1 MPMWRNSVD
10 SNRFDALT
18 RAIASRPSR
27 RQMLGWLV
35 AALAGGRL
43 GHALAQERTAT
54 AGNGGRAG
62 ASADGGAVRVGEIN
76 SGGNTGNAIAVG
88 DTVGDVEIHGGTVA
102 NTTRIDVAADGGAAI
117 TDASGGDG
125 NVAGVFR
132 PGPES
137 GESDDDDDDDDL
149 TDSDDD
155 DLEEDDLET
164 DDSEAVEP
172 HEPEIDLPDPTPTP
186 LPTPSPTPP
195 PTPEPTPD
203 PTPSPTPET
212 TPSPTPPSPTPSPTP
227 TPPCPCS
234 GSNPYYCR
242 GTPSGC
248 CHTDRCG
255 INRQSGA
262 YCCNCG
268 TGQCECAPSLIC
280 VGS

>member
-18 RAIASRPSR
+18 RAIALRPSR
-27 RQMLGWLV
+27 RQLLGWLV

-88 DTVGDVEIHGGTVA
+88 DTIGDVEIHGGTVA

-117 TDASGGDG
+117 ADASGGDG
-125 NVAGVFR
+125 NVAGVLR

-137 GESDDDDDDDDL
+137 GDSDDDDDDP

-172 HEPEIDLPDPTPTP
+172 YEPEIDLPDPTPTP

-268 TGQCECAPSLIC
+268 TGQCECFPPIC